1 MNLEA
6 KFTEEQREVLP
17 SPFFKPA
24 HLGVVTLGFLSK
36 ELPASLISG
45 RLASSLSQETGASV
59 VLVRLQTFNDSP
71 ALSYAFDD
79 NATVVD
85 WAPADSVLQR
95 QFQGCSLAKT
105 EQGFDLMTF
114 DVRSGHLMANRISSL
129 VNQLKRHFR
138 YVLIE
143 AVADDPVRSLI
154 PEFLKHSDS
163 SYLFLRPKGEDLKE
177 LDERTAG
184 LRDRLPP
191 GNNRFKAVLVLD
203 QYAYGDSIDSLL
215 KHSVVPIERFI
226 HNCPGELTRNH
237 AGVQFHQTDPF
248 GADIRRLA
256 REIGG
261 RLLGLVLSS
270 GAAKGFA
277 HIGVI
282 QVLEENGIEVDIVA
296 GASIGAYIGALWTYG
311 HDGKELERLARELEG
326 RWGLWNLVDPVFP
339 PRQGFLRGFALRKRL
354 MRSIGHARFADLL
367 KPLRVVAG
375 NLGTLDR
382 VTFGSG
388 EVAAAV
394 HASMAVPGICVPVK
408 IEGESYIDGGI
419 VDPVPVNVLRDMG
432 VSRVIAV
439 NVIPTPERMRLG
451 FEAERAN
458 ARQKDTRLRKL
469 FRRMF
474 PLDKQLN
481 YFAPG
486 NLFEILARS
495 IHGAQIRL
503 ADASCR
509 LADITLRPDICD
521 DRWLDCRNPGRFIAL
536 GRQAAEAQLEQI
548 KGLARE
554 TESNDERELARGTMA
569 AVA

>member
-24 HLGVVTLGFLSK
+24 HLGVVTLGYLSK

-59 VLVRLQTFNDSP
+59 VLVRLQTFNDTP
-71 ALSYAFDD
+71 AVSCAFDD

-85 WAPADSVLQR
+85 WAPADFVLQR
-95 QFQGCSLAKT
+95 QFQGCTLAKT

-114 DVRSGHLMANRISSL
+114 DVHSGLMATRISSL

-143 AVADDPVRSLI
+143 AVADEPVRSLL

-163 SYLFLRPKGEDLKE
+163 SYLFLRSKSEDLKE
-177 LDERTAG
+177 LDDTTAG
-184 LRDRLPP
+184 LRAPLAA
-191 GNNRFKAVLVLD
+191 GNGQLKAVLVLD
-203 QYAYGDSIDSLL
+203 QYASGDSIDLLL
-215 KHSVVPIERFI
+215 KHSVVPIDRFI
-226 HNCPGELTRNH
+226 HNCPGVLARDHT
-237 AGVQFHQTDPF
+237 GFQFDQSGPF

-326 RWGLWNLVDPVFP
+326 RWGLWNLIDPVFP

-354 MRSIGHARFADLL
+354 MRSIGQARFADLL

-382 VTFGSG
+382 VTFSSG

-394 HASMAVPGICVPVK
+394 HASMAVPGICVPVT
-408 IEGESYIDGGI
+408 IDGESYIDGGI

-451 FEAERAN
+451 FEAERKR

-469 FRRMF
+469 FRRML

-481 YFAPG
+481 YFARG

-536 GRQAAEAQLEQI
+536 GRQAAEAQLDQI

-554 TESNDERELARGTMA
+554 TESNDARELARGTMA